1 MSEAFD
7 RYQSAL
13 NDARSLGYTLTIRA
27 LRDLYGDAGEV
38 IYELQREIDQLRA
51 RDKKRGG
58 E

>member
-7 RYQSAL
+7 RYQSTLTGVRA
-13 NDARSLGYTLTIRA
+13 LGYTLTINA
-27 LRDLYGDAGEV
+27 LRDLYGDAGEI